1 VANISICRTLCS
13 RFQQLGRLV
22 GLGGALIAATP
33 AWSQTE
39 GAKRIVSVGGA
50 VTEILYQ
57 VGAQDRIAAID
68 TTSLFPPDA
77 LKTKPNVGYLRAL
90 SPEGVLSMSPD
101 LIIMEADA
109 GPPDAVA
116 LLDKAGIPVVHVP
129 SGHELGELPRK
140 IRDVAAAVG
149 KKDDG
154 DRIATKVETDLA
166 KLKQDL
172 AAVTKRKR
180 VLFILSLTDGRPM
193 AAGTHTAA
201 NAIIELAGA
210 ENVFAEAKGYKTI
223 SPEAA
228 AALQPDVILMITRS
242 SAPQEGVDILKQPA
256 FAETPAGK
264 TGGFIKM
271 ESLYLLGFGPRTAE
285 AARDLASRLYPDLK
299 LASAK

>member
-1 VANISICRTLCS
+1 MANISICRTLCGTF
-13 RFQQLGRLV
+13 RFI

-39 GAKRIVSVGGA
+39 HAQRIVSVGGA
-50 VTEILYQ
+50 VTETLYE
-57 VGAQDRIAAID
+57 VGVQDRIIAVD
-68 TTSLFPPDA
+68 TTSLFPLDA

-90 SPEGVLSMSPD
+90 SPEGVLGMSPD

-129 SGHELGELPRK
+129 SGHEMGELPRK

-154 DRIATKVETDLA
+154 ERIATKVETDLA
-166 KLKQDL
+166 TLKRDL
-172 AAVTKRKR
+172 AAVAKRKR
-180 VLFILSLTDGRPM
+180 VLFILSLVDGRPM

-201 NAIIELAGA
+201 NTIIELAGA
-210 ENVFAEAKGYKTI
+210 ENVFAEVKGYKTI

-242 SAPQEGVDILKQPA
+242 SAPQEGEDILKQPA

-285 AARDLASRLYPDLK
+285 AARDLAARLYPDLK
-299 LASAK
+299 LAGAK

>member
-1 VANISICRTLCS
+1 MGPLI
-13 RFQQLGRLV
+13 

-39 GAKRIVSVGGA
+39 NAKRIVSVGGA

-57 VGAQDRIAAID
+57 VGVQDRIVAVD
-68 TTSLFPPDA
+68 TTSLFPSDA

-90 SPEGVLSMSPD
+90 SPEGVLGMSPD
-101 LIIMEADA
+101 LIVMEKDA

-140 IRDVAAAVG
+140 IREVAAAVG
-149 KKDDG
+149 KKDEG

-172 AAVTKRKR
+172 SAVTRRKR

-201 NAIIELAGA
+201 DAIIELAGA
-210 ENVFAEAKGYKTI
+210 ENVFAGVKGYKTI

-242 SAPQEGVDILKQPA
+242 GAPQEGVDILKQPA

-264 TGGFIKM
+264 NGGFIKM

-299 LASAK
+299 LAGTN